1 MKRVA
6 MIAAVL
12 AAAAWLAVAGT
23 GAGSGDTYEVRAIFS
38 NAGFAIPG
46 EDVRVAGV
54 NVGSIKAV
62 ELTAQNTA
70 AIVLEITDD
79 GFKDFREDATCIV
92 RPQSLIGDRFV
103 ECTPT
108 LPRPAGVKPPPEIP
122 VIEDG
127 PGKGQHLVPVSQ
139 TATPV
144 DLDLVN
150 NIWRRPW
157 RERLTIL
164 LNEFGIGLAG
174 QGTSLREAIRRSNP
188 ALAQTD
194 QVLDIL
200 ASQNKVLADLATNS
214 DAVLEPLA
222 RERERVAD
230 FIVQA
235 NTVNQATAERG
246 ADFERNLELL
256 PPFLRQLTPTMQRL
270 GGLAGAATPVF
281 QNLLPAAPAISKTIE
296 NLTPLGEAGV
306 PALQSL
312 GDSAAPLQ
320 ADLEAFDPR
329 ITDLANLTTEALPVT
344 TNLASLLTSLKN
356 TGGVERLMQFLFY
369 GASAT
374 NGYDQ
379 YAHYLRAALLV
390 NLCSDYATSPRGGCS
405 SNFQE
410 ASAASNAP
418 LTPTQQ
424 VIAGKNPQLVL
435 DEQAN
440 RSTDT
445 PETRAAA
452 KKLALP
458 KVALPGRLGSA
469 LGAQAQEPPEPPKP
483 SASGTAKQDPRTG
496 LFDYLLGPES

>member
-6 MIAAVL
+6 MIAVVL
-12 AAAAWLAVAGT
+12 VAASWLAVAGT
-23 GAGSGDTYEVRAIFS
+23 GAGSGDSYEVRAIFS
-38 NAGFAIPG
+38 NAGFVIPG

-54 NVGSIKAV
+54 NVGSIKSV
-62 ELTAQNTA
+62 DLTAQNTA

-108 LPRPAGVKPPPEIP
+108 VPRPVGVKAPPELP
-122 VIEDG
+122 VIEDD

-139 TATPV
+139 TSTPV
-144 DLDLVN
+144 DLDLIN
-150 NIWRRPW
+150 NIWRRPY
-157 RERLTIL
+157 RERLSIL
-164 LNEFGIGLAG
+164 LNEFGTALVG
-174 QGTSLREAIRRSNP
+174 QGTNLRDAIRRSNP

-194 QVLDIL
+194 EVLNIL
-200 ASQNKVLADLATNS
+200 ASQNQVLADLATNS
-214 DAVLEPLA
+214 DTVLEPLA
-222 RERERVAD
+222 RERQRVAD

-246 ADFERNLELL
+246 NDFERNLELL

-281 QNLLPAAPAISKTIE
+281 QNLLPAAPAINKIIE
-296 NLTPLGEAGV
+296 NLPPLSEAGI

-312 GDSAAPLQ
+312 GNSAAPLQ
-320 ADLEAFDPR
+320 SDLEAFNPR

-344 TNLASLLTSLKN
+344 TNLASLLTSLKSS
-356 TGGVERLMQFLFY
+356 GGVESLMRFLFY
-369 GASAT
+369 ST
-374 NGYDQ
+374 TTINGYDQ
-379 YAHYLRAALLV
+379 YSHYLRVALLV
-390 NLCSDYATSPRGGCS
+390 NLCSDYAVSPRGGCS
-405 SNFQE
+405 ANFQE
-410 ASAASNAP
+410 ASAASNQP

-424 VIAGKNPQLVL
+424 IIAGKDPQAVL

-440 RSTDT
+440 RSSDT

-458 KVALPGRLGSA
+458 TVALPGRLGSA
-469 LGAQAQEPPEPPKP
+469 LGAPAQAAPEPPKP
-483 SASGTAKQDPRTG
+483 AATPTAKQDPRTG